1 MKKFVS
7 VVSNVQAHVLLCSSA
22 AVLLSACGGGT
33 VDNAQSIQTAAYIKS
48 VPASAGGV
56 DVASGLTSATPASET
71 SSGANVASTDNA
83 ATAAGT
89 ESSAYPD
96 TGASVAGAF
105 DSPEI
110 TTGAGGAEGAS
121 VASPD
126 ESTRLLATFTTSS
139 AATTTTARHLYVATT
154 GSDSNP
160 GTQTRPLK
168 TIARADA
175 LASAGYVIHVAPG
188 TYRVSAPSLG
198 SVGIKTSRSGT
209 ATARI
214 KFISDVKWG
223 AKIIVSGTGITW
235 DSRGSYVDIEG
246 FDISGTGRHGILAA
260 GANLTMSNN
269 FIHDL
274 TISGGCNGSGG
285 AAIDTYGPV
294 GNVVINRNVVRNIGA
309 SMIGKC
315 NTVQGIYIA
324 NANNVVTNN
333 IVSGVAMA
341 GIQQWHGATASTIV
355 NNTVFR
361 TKDGILL
368 GQGDAGTTTG
378 SANNY
383 VANNVVYDNTTY
395 GIVELGKMGGNNR
408 YANNLVYSSGTSM
421 RVKGTVTGTI
431 SANPKFVRYAANGT
445 GDYRV
450 LAGSPAIDKGT
461 SLKAP
466 TSDYAG
472 VARPRGAAVD
482 IGAYEF

>member
-1 MKKFVS
+1 MKKTTVFA
-7 VVSNVQAHVLLCSSA
+7 SNIRAN
-22 AVLLSACGGGT
+22 VLLSCGA
-33 VDNAQSIQTAAYIKS
+33 VVLLAAT
-48 VPASAGGV
+48 PMASA
-56 DVASGLTSATPASET
+56 VAK
-71 SSGANVASTDNA
+71 D
-83 ATAAGT
+83 
-89 ESSAYPD
+89 
-96 TGASVAGAF
+96 
-105 DSPEI
+105 
-110 TTGAGGAEGAS
+110 
-121 VASPD
+121 
-126 ESTRLLATFTTSS
+126 
-139 AATTTTARHLYVATT
+139 LYVSTT

-160 GTQTRPLK
+160 GTQTAPVK
-168 TIARADA
+168 SIARADA
-175 LASAGYVIHVAPG
+175 LASAGTVIHVAAG
-188 TYRVSAPSLG
+188 TYRVSAPALDNA
-198 SVGIKTSRSGT
+198 GIKTSKSGT

-214 KFISDVKWG
+214 KFVSDVKWG

-235 DSRGSYVDIEG
+235 DSRGSYVDIDG
-246 FDISGTGRHGILAA
+246 FDISGSGRHGILAA
-260 GANLTMSNN
+260 GANLTMTNN

-294 GNVVINRNVVRNIGA
+294 GGVVIDRNVVRNIGA

-333 IVSGVAMA
+333 LVSGVAMA

-361 TKDGILL
+361 SKDGILL

-395 GIVELGKMGGNNR
+395 GIVELGKMAGNNR
-408 YANNLVYSSGTSM
+408 YVNNLVAKSGTAM
-421 RVKGTVTGTI
+421 RVAGSVSGTI
-431 SANPKFVRYAANGT
+431 SSDPLFVAYQANGT
-445 GDYRV
+445 GNYR
-450 LAGSPAIDKGT
+450 LSSSSPAIDRGT
-461 SLKAP
+461 STSAP
-466 TSDYAG
+466 RVDLML